1 MDAITGTCLVTMVF
15 VAGLLAGRA
24 WTLEDAKAGKLAWQ
38 GITYSYF
45 KTNKH
50 RVRRALYQSK

>member
-1 MDAITGTCLVTMVF
+1 MDAITGSCLVTMAF
-15 VAGLLAGRA
+15 VMGLLAGRA
-24 WTLEDAKAGKLAWQ
+24 WMLEDAKAGKLAWQ

-50 RVRRALYQSK
+50 RLHRALHQSK

>member
-1 MDAITGTCLVTMVF
+1 MDAITGACLVTMAF

-24 WTLEDAKAGKLAWQ
+24 WMLEDAKAGKLAWQ
-38 GITYSYF
+38 GVTYSYF

-50 RVRRALYQSK
+50 RVRQALYQTK